1 MKTENTMD
9 IFNSELCTER
19 HGFITTEFAKTVAR
33 LKKVE
38 NRFLAI
44 MTALVLNLLGVVVT
58 LLVILSQA
66 KGG

>member
-1 MKTENTMD
+1 MQEDKTVD
-9 IFNSELCTER
+9 KFNSELCTER
-19 HGFITTEFAKTVAR
+19 HGFITTEFARTDVR

-44 MTALVLNLLGVVVT
+44 MTALVLNLLGVVAT